1 MDEPLAGLGAAE
13 VEDMLAVVR
22 AVSAGGVTVVIIEH
36 TMKAMVRLAERFVVL
51 NHGRILASGKPG
63 EITTDRSVVEA
74 YLGAKWAAIR
84 AGG

>member
-1 MDEPLAGLGAAE
+1 
-13 VEDMLAVVR
+13 
-22 AVSAGGVTVVIIEH
+22 
-36 TMKAMVRLAERFVVL
+36 VVL